1 MNATTWGIGL
11 LLFGSLSLH
20 AATPELSLAKA
31 LAKEN
36 DWAACRNEC
45 RRIELANPDN
55 TEATRLR
62 KTAETEIANA
72 SPPAPLWKRIGALP
86 VKGMVFFYRT
96 AIAPALGSRCVL
108 EPSCSRFSMQAAR
121 ERGWL
126 GLPMTGD
133 RLIREPTIVSLGSH
147 PITNAQG
154 RVHFKDPV
162 NDHVGLGNKRGE

>member
-36 DWAACRNEC
+36 DWAACLHEC
-45 RRIELANPDN
+45 RRIELANPGN
-55 TEATRLR
+55 TEVIGLR
-62 KTAETEIANA
+62 KTAEAEVEKSNPP
-72 SPPAPLWKRIGALP
+72 SPVWRRIGALP
-86 VKGMVFFYRT
+86 VRGMVFFYRT
-96 AIAPALGSRCVL
+96 AIAPALGSRCLL
-108 EPSCSRFSMQAAR
+108 EPSCSRYSMQAAR

-133 RLIREPTIVSLGSH
+133 RLIREPTIVSLGAH
-147 PITNAQG
+147 PVTNAQG
-154 RVHFKDPV
+154 RVHFMDPV
-162 NDHVGLGNKRGE
+162 TDHVGLGTKGGE